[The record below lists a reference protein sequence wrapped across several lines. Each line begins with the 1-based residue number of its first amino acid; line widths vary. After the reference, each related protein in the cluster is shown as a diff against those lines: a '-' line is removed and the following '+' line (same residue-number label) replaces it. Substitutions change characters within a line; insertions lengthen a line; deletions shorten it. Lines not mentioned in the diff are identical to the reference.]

1 MLNSLVLLLQA
12 HQQSFHP
19 VVPFEPGKD
28 QLVAMDFS
36 DANSAL
42 TNEVIE
48 DVHLLDIWIQTRLQA
63 HRATYGIGGYA
74 ELRNV
79 YARSSLF
86 GSDADAE
93 PRRFHLGVDI
103 WGAAGT
109 PVYAP
114 IGGMVHSFAFN
125 EGEGNYG
132 ATIILLH
139 QLNGIPFYTLYGHLS
154 LPDLSITEGQYFNRG
169 EAFAH
174 FGPPA
179 ENGNWPPHLHFQII
193 SHLQAYEG
201 DFPGVCRY
209 SEREAYMLN
218 CPNPDLILQMEQ
230 YLPSK

>member
-19 VVPFEPGKD
+19 VVPFKPGED
-28 QLVAMDFS
+28 HLVAMDFS

-48 DVHLLDIWIQTRLQA
+48 DVRLLDKWVQSHLQA

-86 GSDADAE
+86 DSNTDTE

-109 PVYAP
+109 LVHAP
-114 IGGMVHSFAFN
+114 MGGMVHSFAYN

-139 QLNGIPFYTLYGHLS
+139 QLSGVPFYTLYGHLS
-154 LPDLSITEGQYFNRG
+154 LRDLTITAGQYING
-169 EAFAH
+169 GMAFAH
-174 FGPPA
+174 FGSPA

-193 SHLQAYEG
+193 SDLQAYEG

-218 CPNPDLILQMEQ
+218 CPNPDLILQMDQ
-230 YLPSK
+230 YLPGK